1 MSTTYTQ
8 LLIHIV
14 LVVRNRSALINLDWE
29 ENLYRYINVAMN
41 DMDSKP
47 LAVNGMPDHVHI
59 LALQNKNVGLS
70 RIIQRIKI
78 NTTNWIN
85 KNRFTKGKFR
95 WQQGYAA
102 FSVSRSKLGV
112 VRNYIINQK
121 AHHKNETF
129 PEEFKRIM
137 MERDL
142 YYKQKYGFTEPQ

>member
-142 YYKQKYGFTEPQ
+142 YYKQKYGFTVPQ